1 MATLRWQLIL
11 FLLAAMALAA
21 HSIPASGQG
30 MLVDTRPD
38 HHFRLPRPIIP
49 PHPQPTQPSS
59 SYRIE
64 SLEVDAKLN
73 DSVARVQ
80 VSQTFKNT
88 GSGQIEASFVFPLPY
103 DGAIDQLTLLVDGKE
118 FPAKLLTKDE
128 ARKRYEEIVRTNRD
142 PALLEWVGTGMFQT
156 SVFPIPAGETR
167 TVTLRYTQL
176 CRKSAG
182 LADFLFPLSTAKFT
196 DGLLKKLKLNVAI
209 DSPVDLK
216 NIYSPTHEV
225 KIERTGKR
233 QALVKFSAEET
244 VPTEDFRLFFDAGDQ
259 PVAASV
265 VSYRPE
271 KDEPG
276 YFLLLATPEI
286 KSNGDGKNNDDND
299 DNADEG
305 KTKSAGKTVIFVVD
319 RSGSMSG
326 EKMDQAKEA
335 LKFVLNNLKKSDTFN
350 IVAYD
355 SEVEAFRPELQK
367 FDDDSRNDAIG
378 FVNGLF
384 AGGSTN
390 IDGALDRGLGML
402 EDKGRPSYVIFLTDG
417 LPTVGE
423 MNESTIAQHAAAANK
438 IRARLFAFGVGYD
451 VNSRLLDRLARD
463 NFGRSEYVRPNE
475 NIETAVSSLYRR
487 IGAPV
492 MTDVELTI
500 NVDDAKAADGEAI
513 NRLYPKGKFDL
524 FAGDQAV
531 IVGRYNV
538 PGDAKATLAGKL
550 AGEQKKFHFPAELA
564 AHSEDD
570 ANAFVAKLWA
580 TRRVGEIIDEI
591 DLKGRNDELVNELVE
606 LATKH
611 GILTPYTS
619 FLADENNQVRELSEL
634 RGQAAE
640 SLTQLD
646 AAEGEQA
653 FYGRANKSSLQF
665 AEKPAA
671 APTAAS
677 GPALAEADASGGYG
691 GRFGADSFHSSLE
704 TRGRG
709 VVYYDSLQDR
719 QVVAKSMINV
729 GRKTF
734 NRRGDRWVDATLSEE
749 KEKSAKQIERF
760 SNEYF
765 DLVAKHGKHVALYLA
780 IDEPVV
786 IELDGQVY
794 QW

>member
-1 MATLRWQLIL
+1 
-11 FLLAAMALAA
+11 
-21 HSIPASGQG
+21 
-30 MLVDTRPD
+30 
-38 HHFRLPRPIIP
+38 
-49 PHPQPTQPSS
+49 
-59 SYRIE
+59 
-64 SLEVDAKLN
+64 
-73 DSVARVQ
+73 
-80 VSQTFKNT
+80 
-88 GSGQIEASFVFPLPY
+88 
-103 DGAIDQLTLLVDGKE
+103 
-118 FPAKLLTKDE
+118 
-128 ARKRYEEIVRTNRD
+128 
-142 PALLEWVGTGMFQT
+142 
-156 SVFPIPAGETR
+156 
-167 TVTLRYTQL
+167 
-176 CRKSAG
+176 
-182 LADFLFPLSTAKFT
+182 
-196 DGLLKKLKLNVAI
+196 
-209 DSPVDLK
+209 
-216 NIYSPTHEV
+216 
-225 KIERTGKR
+225 
-233 QALVKFSAEET
+233 
-244 VPTEDFRLFFDAGDQ
+244 
-259 PVAASV
+259 
-265 VSYRPE
+265 
-271 KDEPG
+271 
-276 YFLLLATPEI
+276 
-286 KSNGDGKNNDDND
+286 
-299 DNADEG
+299 
-305 KTKSAGKTVIFVVD
+305 
-319 RSGSMSG
+319 
-326 EKMDQAKEA
+326 
-335 LKFVLNNLKKSDTFN
+335 
-350 IVAYD
+350 
-355 SEVEAFRPELQK
+355 
-367 FDDDSRNDAIG
+367 
-378 FVNGLF
+378 
-384 AGGSTN
+384 
-390 IDGALDRGLGML
+390 
-402 EDKGRPSYVIFLTDG
+402 
-417 LPTVGE
+417 
-423 MNESTIAQHAAAANK
+423 MNESIIAKHAAAANK

-492 MTDVELTI
+492 MTDVALTI
-500 NVDDAKAADGEAI
+500 NVEDAKAADGDAI

-550 AGEQKKFHFPAELA
+550 AGEQRKFHFPAELA
-564 AHSEDD
+564 ADSDDD

-580 TRRVGEIIDEI
+580 TRRVGEIINEI

-634 RGQAAE
+634 RESAAE

-677 GPALAEADASGGYG
+677 GPTLATADASGGYG
-691 GRFGADSFHSSLE
+691 GRFGGESFQSVLE

-734 NRRGDRWVDATLSEE
+734 NRRGERWVDATLSEE
-749 KEKSAKQIERF
+749 KEKEAKQIERF
-760 SNEYF
+760 SDEYF
-765 DLVAKHGKHVALYLA
+765 ELVAKHGKHVAPYLA
-780 IDEPVV
+780 IEEPVT